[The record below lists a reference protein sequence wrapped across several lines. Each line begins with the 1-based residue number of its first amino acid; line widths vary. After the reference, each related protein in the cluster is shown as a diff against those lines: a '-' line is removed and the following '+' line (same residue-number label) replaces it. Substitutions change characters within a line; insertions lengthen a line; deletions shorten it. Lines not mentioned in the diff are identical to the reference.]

1 MPSRSTSSS
10 RPSTRAR
17 SGSRGFFAK
26 LTRRRLKRGVFKS
39 IIDLQTAINRYLAET
54 NDNPKPFTWTAD
66 PDRILAAIKRG
77 KEVL

>member
-1 MPSRSTSSS
+1 
-10 RPSTRAR
+10 
-17 SGSRGFFAK
+17 
-26 LTRRRLKRGVFKS
+26 LKRGVFKS